1 MRSDRI
7 RPMRALAAAVL
18 VGVVAVIA
26 VASASAGGQPTLRN
40 FKLPGGKVT
49 CLIIGAGSGI
59 SNGALCIAKQNPGA
73 KPFPK
78 PNCHGTGDPGGG
90 LQLGATGRAKGLCLS
105 EYPFSPPII
114 KLHYGKGVT
123 VGKITCRAVSVSI
136 GMRCTNA
143 AGHGFRMSPSSWA
156 RF

>member
-1 MRSDRI
+1 MRLF
-7 RPMRALAAAVL
+7 LATVL
-18 VGVVAVIA
+18 VSAFALVA
-26 VASASAGGQPTLRN
+26 VASAGAGGAPALKN

-49 CLIIGAGSGI
+49 CLVIGSIPGSPG
-59 SNGALCIAKQNPGA
+59 GALCIGKLNSGVN
-73 KPFPK
+73 PFPK

-90 LQLGATGRAKGLCLS
+90 LQIGAKGRAKGLCLS

-123 VGKITCRAVSVSI
+123 IGKITCRAVSVSV
-136 GMRCTNA
+136 GVRCTN
-143 AGHGFRMSPSSWA
+143 GSHGFRMSPSGWA